1 MLLVFS
7 VARLVATLGVSAGV
21 VYEAVLNLC
30 RGVWESPYATRI
42 RVDEVVVV
50 RTSAPQVEFTFK
62 LLKLLFACSEMLPP
76 EKRLPEQCKA
86 IRIVDV
92 PVPIQDIVDK
102 NSYLQYYNVV
112 RRQIAP
118 ESIVDISGG
127 RAAMGIAAARAAIAT
142 PYTILV
148 TTIIPPEQY
157 QATTTAQNKL
167 RQYNI
172 DQIIEQLEK
181 QTCREIARKHP
192 DIIKLLAQLVT
203 GKAKTVQLAP

>member
-1 MLLVFS
+1 MYS
-7 VARLVATLGVSAGV
+7 VARLVATLGASAGV
-21 VYEAVLNLC
+21 VYESTLNLC
-30 RGVWESPYATRI
+30 RGTWESPYPTKI
-42 RVDEVVVV
+42 SIDEVVVV
-50 RTSAPQVEFTFK
+50 RTSAPQVEFAYK

-76 EKRLPEQCKA
+76 EKRLPENCKS

-92 PVPIQDIVDK
+92 PVPVQDIVDK
-102 NSYLQYYNVV
+102 NSYLQYYNAVKG
-112 RRQIAP
+112 QIAP

-127 RAAMGIAAARAAIAT
+127 RAAMSVAAARAAIAT

-157 QATTTAQNKL
+157 QATTAAQNKL

-181 QTCREIARKHP
+181 QTCREIAGKHP

>member
-1 MLLVFS
+1 MV
-7 VARLVATLGVSAGV
+7 RLIATLGASAGV
-21 VYEAVLNLC
+21 VYESTLNLC
-30 RGVWESPYATRI
+30 RGSWESPYATPIRI
-42 RVDEVVVV
+42 DEVVVV
-50 RTSAPQVEFTFK
+50 RTTAPQVEFAFK
-62 LLKLLFACSEMLPP
+62 LLKLLFACTETLPP
-76 EKRLPEQCKA
+76 EKRLPENCRA

-92 PVPIQDIVDK
+92 PAPVQDIVDK
-102 NSYLQYYNVV
+102 NSYLQYYDTI

-118 ESIVDISGG
+118 ESIVDVSGG

-157 QATTTAQNKL
+157 QATTAAQNKL

-172 DQIIEQLEK
+172 DQILEQLEK
-181 QTCREIARKHP
+181 QTCTEIAKKYP
-192 DIIKLLAQLVT
+192 NPIKLLAQLVT